1 MADTIMQI
9 IQWAIPSGGLGAAI
23 GWLANR
29 NARRAAAAKSV
40 HDTYKL
46 MYEDI
51 SQELIATQRKVDET
65 GRELQAARLQMDR
78 SARQQQNIQQ
88 ETQQKINDITHT
100 MEKMGVENTRL
111 RYAVNRL
118 TRAIQ
123 AIEICPHRDACPV
136 SVQLSDDN
144 ACTDTAAAHGR
155 QCRHLADGAD
165 PHDGGL
171 TPAGTA

>member
-29 NARRAAAAKSV
+29 NARRASAAKSV

-51 SQELIATQRKVDET
+51 SRELIATQRKVDET
-65 GRELQAARLQMDR
+65 ARELQAARLQMDE
-78 SARQQQNIQQ
+78 SARRQQNIQQ
-88 ETQQKINDITHT
+88 ETQQKINEITHT
-100 MEKMGVENTRL
+100 MEKTGVENTRL

-123 AIEICPHRDACPV
+123 AIDVCPHRDACPV
-136 SVQLSDDN
+136 SLQLSDDN
-144 ACTDTAAAHGR
+144 AGDAAAEARGR
-155 QCRHLADGAD
+155 QRRHPADGAG

-171 TPAGTA
+171 APAGTA